1 MFVFSEIVN
10 ELDRQL
16 ADRHVEYCVRIPMF
30 GSGVACVSTALD
42 RRPLIVRP
50 GHGCVVASRDGENRP
65 FALAD
70 GLEESV
76 RPLARLAENM
86 FEGVR

>member
-1 MFVFSEIVN
+1 MFDFSEIIN

-30 GSGVACVSTALD
+30 GSNVVCVSTASD
-42 RRPLIVRP
+42 RRPLTVCLGFDRIV
-50 GHGCVVASRDGENRP
+50 AFRDGVNHF
-65 FALAD
+65 FALVD

-76 RPLARLAENM
+76 RPLARLAETV
-86 FEGVR
+86 FEEVR